1 MTVITAEEGTAQNNL
16 ESLKVIIRDLL
27 RTVRDKYGVVAIEPQ
42 LTKDHF
48 DDKIRNLRD
57 LCPSHNFQVLLE
69 CAAKEILYDIAVCTR
84 LPPPHAILQFSA

>member
-1 MTVITAEEGTAQNNL
+1 MAIITAEGMAQNNL

-27 RTVRDKYGVVAIEPQ
+27 RTVRDKYGMVAIEPQ

-84 LPPPHAILQFSA
+84 L